1 MARFQIEYYVKDAGT
16 LNVPSGPMGE
26 TAEYEIPF
34 YTGTRGQGPFSLP
47 TFSFGSPSIN
57 TVSQTVEANTQE
69 EAEAKILA
77 RNPNIVVTRLSTALP
92 EEGDPEFIG
101 PSPLEPLEL
110 TGSNIPSGATVDMAG
125 ASSNADMNVSNEN
138 ILPAQVD
145 LSNLTQYLSQLGT
158 TADALYNEVINNRD
172 SFVVKDPTTG
182 LQVFDPIA
190 QLVLERAAISRQQD
204 LELAQQNFQ
213 EEQNRLQRDLELE
226 IVNIQNDTTIDLAT
240 KQNRIDSMQLAME
253 RELGKKEIAA
263 TERIAIAR
271 ADAEK
276 AQADRLYAQNQQQFQ
291 IEQDR
296 INANLGL
303 QLAELEKRRVLDEKL
318 ADVETQRQKDI
329 ANIQAQVGLGANVT
343 QERVAEANR
352 LAAERSA
359 DQARIADI
367 EVGRRQAVAQEQ
379 VAETQADAQIE
390 IANAN
395 RAAQAAIAQAQAD
408 QTTTL
413 ADKEIAIQKIFQTR
427 DEEIAR
433 LNREADKTIA
443 TTQAQTSPFF
453 GLDTPAERA
462 QAQLA
467 GTGGAF
473 GALGTLAA
481 SGTPFTAEDI
491 LQAQRGGL
499 SATEQ
504 LALARAPGNPFALD
518 AQQQIAL
525 QTSLAR
531 GGLTPDE
538 QIALA
543 RATANPFGFTS
554 GEQIGLQESLARG
567 GITADEQLNLV
578 RAQANPFGFS
588 QEQQIALQ
596 TALARG
602 GLTPQEQFDLQTT
615 LARGGLSAENQFTLQ
630 TALARGGLTPEQRLA
645 EQRAAIASDIF
656 RASPQTLGA
665 LSGVLGGNQN
675 LRSALNPFLGTT
687 FTGNGGTTTST
698 ASTAVPTLGQYQS
711 QSPFQQGAT
720 QANFAASGQNLE
732 ESILGATPFGVN
744 IPTGTLSAQN
754 I

>member
-1 MARFQIEYYVKDAGT
+1 MAKFQIEYYVKDAGSV
-16 LNVPSGPMGE
+16 NVPSGPLGGR
-26 TAEYEIPF
+26 ADFEIPF
-34 YTGTRGQGPFSLP
+34 YTGGRQAGPVAFP
-47 TFSFGSPSIN
+47 TFSFGSPQR
-57 TVSQTVEANTQE
+57 TVTQVVEADTQQ
-69 EAEAKILA
+69 EAEAQILA

-92 EEGDPEFIG
+92 EPGDPGFIG
-101 PSPLEPLEL
+101 PEEPPAPPAPRPGEEGFIGPMPADPEDNGDSP
-110 TGSNIPSGATVDMAG
+110 SD
-125 ASSNADMNVSNEN
+125 EN
-138 ILPAQVD
+138 ILPAEVD
-145 LSNLTQYLSQLGT
+145 LTNLTQYLSQLGT
-158 TADALYNEVINNRD
+158 TADTLLNEVINNREN
-172 SFVVKDPTTG
+172 FIQTDPETG
-182 LQVFDPIA
+182 IRVFDPIA
-190 QLVLERAAISRQQD
+190 QLVLDRAAIAKQEE
-204 LELAQQNFQ
+204 LEELQRAFE
-213 EEQNRLQRDLELE
+213 EEQNRLQRDSDNIIASLQTNVGMDANQKQLE
-226 IVNIQNDTTIDLAT
+226 IAKAQNELD
-240 KQNRIDSMQLAME
+240 
-253 RELGKKEIAA
+253 RELSALEIASA
-263 TERIAIAR
+263 EKIAIAR

-276 AQADRLYAQNQQQFQ
+276 AQADRLYAQNQQQFE

-318 ADVETQRQKDI
+318 ANIETQRQIDI

-343 QERVAEANR
+343 QERIAEANR

-413 ADKEIAIQKIFQTR
+413 AEKELAIQEILQSR

-433 LNREADKTIA
+433 LNREADKAIA

-453 GLDTPAERA
+453 GLDTPAQRA

-491 LQAQRGGL
+491 SQAQRGGL
-499 SATEQ
+499 SAAEQ
-504 LALARAPGNPFALD
+504 LALARAPGNPFNL
-518 AQQQIAL
+518 
-525 QTSLAR
+525 S
-531 GGLTPDE
+531 
-538 QIALA
+538 
-543 RATANPFGFTS
+543 AN
-554 GEQIGLQESLARG
+554 
-567 GITADEQLNLV
+567 
-578 RAQANPFGFS
+578 
-588 QEQQIALQ
+588 QQIALQ

-602 GLTPQEQFDLQTT
+602 GLTAEEQFNLQTA
-615 LARGGLSAENQFTLQ
+615 LARGGLSAEDQFALQ

-675 LRSALNPFLGTT
+675 LRTALNPFLGTT
-687 FTGNGGTTTST
+687 FTGNGTTST
-698 ASTAVPTLGQYQS
+698 PTTNMSVPTLRQYQS
-711 QSPFQQGAT
+711 QTPFEQGAT

-732 ESILGATPFGVN
+732 ESILGGTPFGVN

>member
-16 LNVPSGPMGE
+16 VNVPSGPLGGR
-26 TAEYEIPF
+26 ADFEIPF
-34 YTGTRGQGPFSLP
+34 YTGGRQAGPVAFP
-47 TFSFGSPSIN
+47 TFSFGSPQR
-57 TVSQTVEANTQE
+57 TVTQIVEADTQQ
-69 EAEAKILA
+69 EAEAQILA

-92 EEGDPEFIG
+92 EEGDPGFIG
-101 PSPLEPLEL
+101 PEQL
-110 TGSNIPSGATVDMAG
+110 TIEDQLGGGGTIPSGATVDMAG
-125 ASSNADMNVSNEN
+125 ATTNFEAGQSTDTSDEN
-138 ILPAQVD
+138 ITPAEVD
-145 LSNLTQYLSQLGT
+145 LTNLTQYLSQLGT
-158 TADALYNEVINNRD
+158 TADTLLNEVINNRED
-172 SFVVKDPTTG
+172 FIQTDPTTG
-182 LQVFDPIA
+182 IRTFDPIA
-190 QLVLERAAISRQQD
+190 QLVLDRAAIAKQEE
-204 LELAQQNFQ
+204 LEELQRAFE
-213 EEQNRLQRDLELE
+213 EEQNRLQRDSDNIIASLQTNVGMDANQKQLE
-226 IVNIQNDTTIDLAT
+226 IAKAQNELD
-240 KQNRIDSMQLAME
+240 
-253 RELGKKEIAA
+253 RELSALEIASA
-263 TERIAIAR
+263 EKIAIAR

-276 AQADRLYAQNQQQFQ
+276 AQADRLYAQNQQQFE

-318 ADVETQRQKDI
+318 ANIETQRQIDI

-343 QERVAEANR
+343 QERIAEANR

-413 ADKEIAIQKIFQTR
+413 AEKELAIQEILQSR

-433 LNREADKTIA
+433 LNREADKAIA

-453 GLDTPAERA
+453 GLDTPAQRA

-491 LQAQRGGL
+491 SQAQRGGL
-499 SATEQ
+499 SAAEQ
-504 LALARAPGNPFALD
+504 LALARAPGNPFNL
-518 AQQQIAL
+518 
-525 QTSLAR
+525 S
-531 GGLTPDE
+531 
-538 QIALA
+538 
-543 RATANPFGFTS
+543 AN
-554 GEQIGLQESLARG
+554 
-567 GITADEQLNLV
+567 
-578 RAQANPFGFS
+578 
-588 QEQQIALQ
+588 QQIALQ

-602 GLTPQEQFDLQTT
+602 GLTAQEQFDLQTA
-615 LARGGLSAENQFTLQ
+615 LARGGLSAEDQFALQ

-675 LRSALNPFLGTT
+675 LRTALNPFLGTT
-687 FTGNGGTTTST
+687 FTGNGTTST
-698 ASTAVPTLGQYQS
+698 PTTNMSVPTLRQYQS
-711 QSPFQQGAT
+711 QTPFEQGAT

-732 ESILGATPFGVN
+732 ESILGGTPFGVN

>member
-1 MARFQIEYYVKDAGT
+1 MAKFQIEYYAPDRGTIPLMRGGGAIDIPLEIRAGGRG
-16 LNVPSGPMGE
+16 LIPSF
-26 TAEYEIPF
+26 TY
-34 YTGTRGQGPFSLP
+34 
-47 TFSFGSPSIN
+47 GSPERTI
-57 TVSQTVEANTQE
+57 TETVEADTQA
-69 EAEAKILA
+69 EAEAIILA

-92 EEGDPEFIG
+92 EPGDPGFIG
-101 PSPLEPLEL
+101 PEEAPAPPAPQPGEEGFIGPMPADPEDNGDSP
-110 TGSNIPSGATVDMAG
+110 SD
-125 ASSNADMNVSNEN
+125 EN
-138 ILPAQVD
+138 IIPAQVD
-145 LSNLTQYLSQLGT
+145 LTNLTQYLSQLGT
-158 TADALYNEVINNRD
+158 TADTLLNEVINNREA
-172 SFVVKDPTTG
+172 FIQTDPVTG
-182 LQVFDPIA
+182 FRVFDPIA
-190 QLVLERAAISRQQD
+190 QLVLDRAAIAKQEE
-204 LELAQQNFQ
+204 LEELQRAFE
-213 EEQNRLQRDLELE
+213 EEQNKLQRDSDNIIASLQTNVGMDANQKQLE
-226 IVNIQNDTTIDLAT
+226 IANAQNKL
-240 KQNRIDSMQLAME
+240 E
-253 RELGKKEIAA
+253 RELSALEIASA
-263 TERIAIAR
+263 ERIAIAR

-276 AQADRLYAQNQQQFQ
+276 AQADRLYAQNQQQFE

-318 ADVETQRQKDI
+318 ANIETQRQIDI

-367 EVGRRQAVAQEQ
+367 EVGRRQAVAQET

-395 RAAQAAIAQAQAD
+395 RAAQEAIAKAQAD

-413 ADKEIAIQKIFQTR
+413 AEKEIAIQEILQDR

-433 LNREADKTIA
+433 LNREADKAIA

-453 GLDTPAERA
+453 GLQSAAERA

-481 SGTPFTAEDI
+481 SGTPFDVQDI
-491 LQAQRGGL
+491 FEAQRGGL
-499 SATEQ
+499 SEAEQ
-504 LALARAPGNPFALD
+504 LALARAPGNPFNL
-518 AQQQIAL
+518 
-525 QTSLAR
+525 S
-531 GGLTPDE
+531 
-538 QIALA
+538 
-543 RATANPFGFTS
+543 AN
-554 GEQIGLQESLARG
+554 
-567 GITADEQLNLV
+567 
-578 RAQANPFGFS
+578 
-588 QEQQIALQ
+588 QQIALQ

-602 GLTPQEQFDLQTT
+602 GLTAEEQFNLQTA
-615 LARGGLSAENQFTLQ
+615 LARGGLSAEDQFALQ

-645 EQRAAIASDIF
+645 EQRATIASDIF

-675 LRSALNPFLGTT
+675 LRTALNPFLGTT
-687 FTGNGGTTTST
+687 FTGNGTTTTPTTNMS
-698 ASTAVPTLGQYQS
+698 VPTLRQYQA
-711 QSPFQQGAT
+711 QTPFEQGAT

-732 ESILGATPFGVN
+732 ESILGGTPFGVN

>member
-1 MARFQIEYYVKDAGT
+1 MARFEIEYYVQDAGT
-16 LNVPSGPMGE
+16 LNLPGVRGGM
-26 TAEYEIPF
+26 AEVDVPF
-34 YTGTRGQGPFSLP
+34 YAGTTGGGPFGGFP
-47 TFSFGSPSIN
+47 AFSFGSPQRTI
-57 TVSQTVEANTQE
+57 TQIVEADTQE
-69 EAEAKILA
+69 EAEAQILA
-77 RNPNIVVTRLSTALP
+77 RNPNIVVTRLGTALP
-92 EEGDPEFIG
+92 EPGDPGFIG
-101 PSPLEPLEL
+101 PEEPPAPPAPRPGEEGFIGPMPADTEDNGDSP
-110 TGSNIPSGATVDMAG
+110 SD
-125 ASSNADMNVSNEN
+125 EN

-145 LSNLTQYLSQLGT
+145 LTNLTEYLSQLGT
-158 TADALYNEVINNRD
+158 TADDLYTEIINNRD
-172 SFVVKDPTTG
+172 NFTEPLYSNTGEVIGTT
-182 LQVFDPIA
+182 FTPIA
-190 QLVLERAAISRQQD
+190 QLVMDRAAIAKQEELEQAQQD
-204 LELAQQNFQ
+204 FQ

-226 IVNIQNDTTIDLAT
+226 IANIQNDTTIDLAT
-240 KQNRIDSMQLAME
+240 KQNRIDSMRLAME
-253 RELGKKEIAA
+253 RELGKKEIASA
-263 TERIAIAR
+263 EKIAIAR
-271 ADAEK
+271 AEAEK
-276 AQADRLYAQNQQQFQ
+276 AQADRLYAQNQQQFE

-318 ADVETQRQKDI
+318 ANIETQRQIDI

-343 QERVAEANR
+343 QERIAEANR

-379 VAETQADAQIE
+379 VAETQADAQVE

-408 QTTTL
+408 QTSTL
-413 ADKEIAIQKIFQTR
+413 ADKEIAIQEILQER

-443 TTQAQTSPFF
+443 TTQARTSPFF
-453 GLDTPAERA
+453 GLETPAQRA

-481 SGTPFTAEDI
+481 SGTPFTADDI
-491 LQAQRGGL
+491 SQAQRGGL
-499 SATEQ
+499 TAAQQ
-504 LALARAPGNPFALD
+504 LALARAPGNPFNL
-518 AQQQIAL
+518 
-525 QTSLAR
+525 S
-531 GGLTPDE
+531 
-538 QIALA
+538 
-543 RATANPFGFTS
+543 AN
-554 GEQIGLQESLARG
+554 
-567 GITADEQLNLV
+567 
-578 RAQANPFGFS
+578 
-588 QEQQIALQ
+588 QQIALQ

-602 GLTPQEQFDLQTT
+602 GLTAEEQFNLQTA
-615 LARGGLSAENQFTLQ
+615 LARGGLSAEDQFALQ

-675 LRSALNPFLGTT
+675 LRTALNPFLGTT
-687 FTGNGGTTTST
+687 FTGNGTTTTPTTNMS
-698 ASTAVPTLGQYQS
+698 VPTLRQYQS
-711 QSPFQQGAT
+711 QTPFEQGAT

-732 ESILGATPFGVN
+732 ESILGGTPFGVN

>member
-16 LNVPSGPMGE
+16 VNVPSGPLGGR
-26 TAEYEIPF
+26 ADFEIPF
-34 YTGTRGQGPFSLP
+34 YTGGRQAGPVAFP
-47 TFSFGSPSIN
+47 TFSFGSPQR
-57 TVSQTVEANTQE
+57 TVTQIVEADTQQ
-69 EAEAKILA
+69 EAEAQILA

-92 EEGDPEFIG
+92 EEGDPGFIG
-101 PSPLEPLEL
+101 PEQL
-110 TGSNIPSGATVDMAG
+110 TIEDQLGGGGTIPSGATVDMAG
-125 ASSNADMNVSNEN
+125 ATTNFEAGQSTDTSDEN
-138 ILPAQVD
+138 ITPAEVD
-145 LSNLTQYLSQLGT
+145 LTNLTQYLSQLGT
-158 TADALYNEVINNRD
+158 TADTLLNEVINNRED
-172 SFVVKDPTTG
+172 FIQTDPTTG
-182 LQVFDPIA
+182 IRTFDPIA
-190 QLVLERAAISRQQD
+190 QLVLDRAAIAKQEE
-204 LELAQQNFQ
+204 LEELQRAFE
-213 EEQNRLQRDLELE
+213 EEQNRLQRDSDNIIASLQTNVGMDANQKQLE
-226 IVNIQNDTTIDLAT
+226 IAKAQNELD
-240 KQNRIDSMQLAME
+240 
-253 RELGKKEIAA
+253 RELSALEIASA
-263 TERIAIAR
+263 EKIAIAR

-276 AQADRLYAQNQQQFQ
+276 AQADRLYAQNQQQFE

-318 ADVETQRQKDI
+318 ANIETQRQIDI

-343 QERVAEANR
+343 QERIAEANR

-413 ADKEIAIQKIFQTR
+413 AEKELAIQEILQSR

-433 LNREADKTIA
+433 LNREADKAIA

-453 GLDTPAERA
+453 GLDTPAQRA

-491 LQAQRGGL
+491 SQAQRGGL
-499 SATEQ
+499 SAAEQ
-504 LALARAPGNPFALD
+504 LALARAPGNPFNL
-518 AQQQIAL
+518 
-525 QTSLAR
+525 S
-531 GGLTPDE
+531 
-538 QIALA
+538 
-543 RATANPFGFTS
+543 AN
-554 GEQIGLQESLARG
+554 
-567 GITADEQLNLV
+567 
-578 RAQANPFGFS
+578 
-588 QEQQIALQ
+588 QQIALQ

-602 GLTPQEQFDLQTT
+602 GLTAEEQFNLQTA
-615 LARGGLSAENQFTLQ
+615 LARGGLSAEDQFALQ

-675 LRSALNPFLGTT
+675 LRTALNPFLGTT
-687 FTGNGGTTTST
+687 FTGNGTTST
-698 ASTAVPTLGQYQS
+698 PTTNMSVPTLRQYQS
-711 QSPFQQGAT
+711 QTPFEQGAT

-732 ESILGATPFGVN
+732 ESILGGTPFGVN

>member
-1 MARFQIEYYVKDAGT
+1 MAKFQIEYYVQDAGSV
-16 LNVPSGPMGE
+16 NVPSGPLGGR
-26 TAEYEIPF
+26 ADFEIPF
-34 YTGTRGQGPFSLP
+34 YTGGRQAGPVAFP
-47 TFSFGSPSIN
+47 TFSFGSPQR
-57 TVSQTVEANTQE
+57 TVTQVVEADTQQ
-69 EAEAKILA
+69 EAEAQILA

-92 EEGDPEFIG
+92 EPGDPGFIG
-101 PSPLEPLEL
+101 PEEAPAPPAPQPGEEGFIGPMPADPEDNGDSP
-110 TGSNIPSGATVDMAG
+110 SD
-125 ASSNADMNVSNEN
+125 EN
-138 ILPAQVD
+138 ILPAEVD
-145 LSNLTQYLSQLGT
+145 LTNLTQYLSQLGT
-158 TADALYNEVINNRD
+158 TADDLYIEIINNRD
-172 SFVVKDPTTG
+172 AFTEPLYSNTGEVIGTT
-182 LQVFDPIA
+182 FTPIA
-190 QLVLERAAISRQQD
+190 QLVMDRAAISKQEELEQAQQD
-204 LELAQQNFQ
+204 FQ

-226 IVNIQNDTTIDLAT
+226 IANIQNDTTIDLAT
-240 KQNRIDSMQLAME
+240 KQNRIDSMRLAME
-253 RELGKKEIAA
+253 RELGKKEIASA
-263 TERIAIAR
+263 EKIAIAR
-271 ADAEK
+271 AEAEK
-276 AQADRLYAQNQQQFQ
+276 AQADRLYAQNQQQFE

-318 ADVETQRQKDI
+318 ANIETQRQIDI

-395 RAAQAAIAQAQAD
+395 RAAQEAIAKAQTD

-413 ADKEIAIQKIFQTR
+413 ADKEIAIQEILQDR

-433 LNREADKTIA
+433 LNRLAQENIA

-491 LQAQRGGL
+491 SQAQRGGL

-504 LALARAPGNPFALD
+504 LALARAPGNPFNL
-518 AQQQIAL
+518 
-525 QTSLAR
+525 S
-531 GGLTPDE
+531 
-538 QIALA
+538 
-543 RATANPFGFTS
+543 AN
-554 GEQIGLQESLARG
+554 
-567 GITADEQLNLV
+567 
-578 RAQANPFGFS
+578 
-588 QEQQIALQ
+588 QQIALQ

-602 GLTPQEQFDLQTT
+602 GLTAEEQFNLQTA
-615 LARGGLSAENQFTLQ
+615 LARGGLSAEDQFALQ

-645 EQRAAIASDIF
+645 EQRATIASDIF

-675 LRSALNPFLGTT
+675 LRTALNPFLGTT
-687 FTGNGGTTTST
+687 FTGNGTTTTPTTNMS
-698 ASTAVPTLGQYQS
+698 VPTLRQYQS
-711 QSPFQQGAT
+711 QTPFEQGAT

-732 ESILGATPFGVN
+732 ESILGGTPFGVN

>member
-16 LNVPSGPMGE
+16 VNVPSGPLGGR
-26 TAEYEIPF
+26 ADFEIPF
-34 YTGTRGQGPFSLP
+34 YTGGRQAGPVAFP
-47 TFSFGSPSIN
+47 TFSFGSPQR
-57 TVSQTVEANTQE
+57 TVTQIVEADTQQ
-69 EAEAKILA
+69 EAEAQILA

-92 EEGDPEFIG
+92 EEGDPGFIG
-101 PSPLEPLEL
+101 PEQL
-110 TGSNIPSGATVDMAG
+110 TIEDQLGGGGTIPSGATVDMAG
-125 ASSNADMNVSNEN
+125 ATTNFEAGQSTDTSDEN
-138 ILPAQVD
+138 ITPAEVD
-145 LSNLTQYLSQLGT
+145 LTNLTQYLSQLGT
-158 TADALYNEVINNRD
+158 TADTLLNEVINNRED
-172 SFVVKDPTTG
+172 FIQTDPTTG
-182 LQVFDPIA
+182 IRTFDPIA
-190 QLVLERAAISRQQD
+190 QLVLDRAAIAKQEE
-204 LELAQQNFQ
+204 LEELQRAFE
-213 EEQNRLQRDLELE
+213 EEQNRLQRDSDNIIASLQTNVGMDANQKQLE
-226 IVNIQNDTTIDLAT
+226 IAKAQNELD
-240 KQNRIDSMQLAME
+240 
-253 RELGKKEIAA
+253 RELSALEIASA
-263 TERIAIAR
+263 EKIAIAR

-276 AQADRLYAQNQQQFQ
+276 AQADRLYAQNQQQFE

-318 ADVETQRQKDI
+318 ANIETQRQIDI

-343 QERVAEANR
+343 QERIAEANR

-395 RAAQAAIAQAQAD
+395 RAAQEAIAKAQTD

-413 ADKEIAIQKIFQTR
+413 AEKELAIQEILQSR

-433 LNREADKTIA
+433 LNREADKAIA

-453 GLDTPAERA
+453 GLDTPAQRA

-491 LQAQRGGL
+491 SQAQRGGL
-499 SATEQ
+499 SAAEQ
-504 LALARAPGNPFALD
+504 LALARAPGNPFNL
-518 AQQQIAL
+518 
-525 QTSLAR
+525 S
-531 GGLTPDE
+531 
-538 QIALA
+538 
-543 RATANPFGFTS
+543 AN
-554 GEQIGLQESLARG
+554 
-567 GITADEQLNLV
+567 
-578 RAQANPFGFS
+578 
-588 QEQQIALQ
+588 QQIALQ

-602 GLTPQEQFDLQTT
+602 GLTAEEQFNLQTA
-615 LARGGLSAENQFTLQ
+615 LARGGLSAEDQFALQ

-675 LRSALNPFLGTT
+675 LRTALNPFLGTT
-687 FTGNGGTTTST
+687 FTGNGTTST
-698 ASTAVPTLGQYQS
+698 PTTNMSVPTLRQYQS
-711 QSPFQQGAT
+711 QTPFEQGAT

-732 ESILGATPFGVN
+732 ESILGGTPFGVN
-744 IPTGTLSAQN
+744 IPTCTLSAQN

>member
-1 MARFQIEYYVKDAGT
+1 MAKFQIEYYVKDAGSV
-16 LNVPSGPMGE
+16 NVPSGPLGGR
-26 TAEYEIPF
+26 ADFEIPF
-34 YTGTRGQGPFSLP
+34 YTGGRQAGPVAFP
-47 TFSFGSPSIN
+47 TFSFGSPQR
-57 TVSQTVEANTQE
+57 TVTQIVEADTQE
-69 EAEAKILA
+69 EAEAQILA

-92 EEGDPEFIG
+92 EPGDPGFIG
-101 PSPLEPLEL
+101 PEEPPAPPAPRPGEEGFIGPMPADPEDNGDSP
-110 TGSNIPSGATVDMAG
+110 SD
-125 ASSNADMNVSNEN
+125 EN
-138 ILPAQVD
+138 ILPAEVD
-145 LSNLTQYLSQLGT
+145 LTNLTQYLSQLGT
-158 TADALYNEVINNRD
+158 TADTLLNEVINNREN
-172 SFVVKDPTTG
+172 FIQTDPETG
-182 LQVFDPIA
+182 IRVFDPIA
-190 QLVLERAAISRQQD
+190 QLVLDRAAIAKQEE
-204 LELAQQNFQ
+204 LEELQRAFE
-213 EEQNRLQRDLELE
+213 EEQNRLQRDSDNIIASLQTNVGMDANQKQLE
-226 IVNIQNDTTIDLAT
+226 IAKAQNELD
-240 KQNRIDSMQLAME
+240 
-253 RELGKKEIAA
+253 RELSALEIASA
-263 TERIAIAR
+263 EKIAIAR

-276 AQADRLYAQNQQQFQ
+276 AQADRLYAQNQQQFE

-318 ADVETQRQKDI
+318 ANIETQRQIDI

-343 QERVAEANR
+343 QERIAEANR

-413 ADKEIAIQKIFQTR
+413 AEKELAIQEILQSR

-433 LNREADKTIA
+433 LNREADKAIA

-453 GLDTPAERA
+453 GLDTPAQRA

-491 LQAQRGGL
+491 SQAQRGGL
-499 SATEQ
+499 SAAEQ
-504 LALARAPGNPFALD
+504 LALARAPGNPFNL
-518 AQQQIAL
+518 
-525 QTSLAR
+525 S
-531 GGLTPDE
+531 
-538 QIALA
+538 
-543 RATANPFGFTS
+543 AN
-554 GEQIGLQESLARG
+554 
-567 GITADEQLNLV
+567 
-578 RAQANPFGFS
+578 
-588 QEQQIALQ
+588 QQIALQ

-602 GLTPQEQFDLQTT
+602 GLTAEEQFNLQTA
-615 LARGGLSAENQFTLQ
+615 LARGGLSAEDQFALQ

-675 LRSALNPFLGTT
+675 LRTALNPFLGTT
-687 FTGNGGTTTST
+687 FTGNGTTST
-698 ASTAVPTLGQYQS
+698 PTTNMSVPTLRQYQS
-711 QSPFQQGAT
+711 QTPFEQGAT

-732 ESILGATPFGVN
+732 ESILGGTPFGVN

>member
-16 LNVPSGPMGE
+16 VNVPSGPLGGR
-26 TAEYEIPF
+26 ADFEIPF
-34 YTGTRGQGPFSLP
+34 YTGGRQAGPVAFP
-47 TFSFGSPSIN
+47 TFSFGSPQR
-57 TVSQTVEANTQE
+57 TVTQIVEADTQQ
-69 EAEAKILA
+69 EAEAQILA

-92 EEGDPEFIG
+92 EEGDPGFIG
-101 PSPLEPLEL
+101 PEQL
-110 TGSNIPSGATVDMAG
+110 TIEDQLGGGGTIPSGATVDMAG
-125 ASSNADMNVSNEN
+125 ATTNFEAGQSTDTSDEN
-138 ILPAQVD
+138 ITPAEVD
-145 LSNLTQYLSQLGT
+145 LTNLTQYLSQLGT
-158 TADALYNEVINNRD
+158 TADTLLNEVINNRED
-172 SFVVKDPTTG
+172 FIQTDPTTG
-182 LQVFDPIA
+182 IRTFDPIA
-190 QLVLERAAISRQQD
+190 QLVLDRAAIAKQEE
-204 LELAQQNFQ
+204 LEELQRAFE
-213 EEQNRLQRDLELE
+213 EEQNRLQRDSDNIIASLQTNVGMDANQKQLE
-226 IVNIQNDTTIDLAT
+226 IAKAQNELD
-240 KQNRIDSMQLAME
+240 
-253 RELGKKEIAA
+253 RELSALEIASA
-263 TERIAIAR
+263 EKIAIAR

-276 AQADRLYAQNQQQFQ
+276 AQADRLYAQNQQQFE

-318 ADVETQRQKDI
+318 ANIETQRQIDI

-343 QERVAEANR
+343 QERIAEANR

-395 RAAQAAIAQAQAD
+395 RAAQEAIAKAQTD

-413 ADKEIAIQKIFQTR
+413 AEKELAIQEILQER

-433 LNREADKTIA
+433 LNREADKAIA

-453 GLDTPAERA
+453 GLDTPAQRA

-481 SGTPFTAEDI
+481 SGTPFTADDI
-491 LQAQRGGL
+491 SKAQRGGL
-499 SATEQ
+499 TADQQ
-504 LALARAPGNPFALD
+504 LALARAPGNPFNL
-518 AQQQIAL
+518 
-525 QTSLAR
+525 S
-531 GGLTPDE
+531 
-538 QIALA
+538 
-543 RATANPFGFTS
+543 AN
-554 GEQIGLQESLARG
+554 
-567 GITADEQLNLV
+567 
-578 RAQANPFGFS
+578 
-588 QEQQIALQ
+588 QQIALQ

-602 GLTPQEQFDLQTT
+602 GLTAQEQFDLQTA
-615 LARGGLSAENQFTLQ
+615 LARGGLSAEDQFALQ

-675 LRSALNPFLGTT
+675 LRTALNPFLGTT
-687 FTGNGGTTTST
+687 FTGNGTTST
-698 ASTAVPTLGQYQS
+698 PTTNMSVPTLRQYQS
-711 QSPFQQGAT
+711 QTPFEQGAT

-732 ESILGATPFGVN
+732 ESILGGTPFGVN

>member
-1 MARFQIEYYVKDAGT
+1 MAKFQIEYYVKNAGSV
-16 LNVPSGPMGE
+16 NVPSGPLGGR
-26 TAEYEIPF
+26 ADFEIPF
-34 YTGTRGQGPFSLP
+34 YTGGRQAGPVAFP
-47 TFSFGSPSIN
+47 TFSFGSPQR
-57 TVSQTVEANTQE
+57 TVTQIVEADTQE
-69 EAEAKILA
+69 EAEAQILA

-92 EEGDPEFIG
+92 EPGDPGFIG
-101 PSPLEPLEL
+101 PEEPPAPPAPQPGEEGFIGPMPADPEDNGDSP
-110 TGSNIPSGATVDMAG
+110 SD
-125 ASSNADMNVSNEN
+125 EN
-138 ILPAQVD
+138 ITPAEVD
-145 LSNLTQYLSQLGT
+145 LTNLTQYLSQLGT
-158 TADALYNEVINNRD
+158 TADTLLNEVINNRE
-172 SFVVKDPTTG
+172 SFIQTDPETG
-182 LQVFDPIA
+182 IRVFDPIA
-190 QLVLERAAISRQQD
+190 QLVLDRAAIAKQEE
-204 LELAQQNFQ
+204 LEELQRAFE
-213 EEQNRLQRDLELE
+213 EEQNRLQRDSDNIIASLQTNVGMDANQKQLE
-226 IVNIQNDTTIDLAT
+226 IAKAQNELD
-240 KQNRIDSMQLAME
+240 
-253 RELGKKEIAA
+253 RELSALEIASA
-263 TERIAIAR
+263 EKIAIAR

-276 AQADRLYAQNQQQFQ
+276 AQADRLYAQNQQQFE

-318 ADVETQRQKDI
+318 ANIETQRQIDI

-343 QERVAEANR
+343 QERIAEANR

-413 ADKEIAIQKIFQTR
+413 AEKELAIQEILQSR

-433 LNREADKTIA
+433 LNREADKAIA

-453 GLDTPAERA
+453 GLDTPAQRA

-491 LQAQRGGL
+491 SQAQRGGL
-499 SATEQ
+499 SAAEQ
-504 LALARAPGNPFALD
+504 LALARAPGNPFNL
-518 AQQQIAL
+518 
-525 QTSLAR
+525 S
-531 GGLTPDE
+531 
-538 QIALA
+538 
-543 RATANPFGFTS
+543 AN
-554 GEQIGLQESLARG
+554 
-567 GITADEQLNLV
+567 
-578 RAQANPFGFS
+578 
-588 QEQQIALQ
+588 QQIALQ

-602 GLTPQEQFDLQTT
+602 GLTAEEQFNLQTA
-615 LARGGLSAENQFTLQ
+615 LARGGLSAEDQFALQ

-675 LRSALNPFLGTT
+675 LRTALNPFLGTT
-687 FTGNGGTTTST
+687 FTGNGTTST
-698 ASTAVPTLGQYQS
+698 PTTNMSVPTLRQYQS
-711 QSPFQQGAT
+711 QTPFEQGAT

-732 ESILGATPFGVN
+732 ESILGGTPFGVN

-754 I
+754 IQEAK

>member
-1 MARFQIEYYVKDAGT
+1 MAKFQIEYYAPDRGTIPLMRGGGAIDIPLEIRAGGRG
-16 LNVPSGPMGE
+16 LIPSF
-26 TAEYEIPF
+26 TY
-34 YTGTRGQGPFSLP
+34 
-47 TFSFGSPSIN
+47 GSPERTI
-57 TVSQTVEANTQE
+57 TETVEADTQA
-69 EAEAKILA
+69 EAEAIILA

-92 EEGDPEFIG
+92 EPGDPGFIG
-101 PSPLEPLEL
+101 PEEAPAPPAPQPGEEGFIGPMPADPEDNGDSP
-110 TGSNIPSGATVDMAG
+110 SD
-125 ASSNADMNVSNEN
+125 EN
-138 ILPAQVD
+138 IIPAQVD
-145 LSNLTQYLSQLGT
+145 LTNLTQYLSQLGT
-158 TADALYNEVINNRD
+158 TADTLLNEVINNREA
-172 SFVVKDPTTG
+172 FIQTDPVTG
-182 LQVFDPIA
+182 FRVFDPIA
-190 QLVLERAAISRQQD
+190 QLVLDRAAIAKQEE
-204 LELAQQNFQ
+204 LEELQRAFE
-213 EEQNRLQRDLELE
+213 EEQNKLQRDSDNIIASLQTNVGMDANQKQLE
-226 IVNIQNDTTIDLAT
+226 IANAQNKL
-240 KQNRIDSMQLAME
+240 E
-253 RELGKKEIAA
+253 RELSALEIASA
-263 TERIAIAR
+263 ERIAIAR

-276 AQADRLYAQNQQQFQ
+276 AQADRLYAQNQQQFE

-318 ADVETQRQKDI
+318 ANIETQRQIDI

-367 EVGRRQAVAQEQ
+367 EVGRRQAVAQET

-395 RAAQAAIAQAQAD
+395 RAAQEAIAKAQAD

-413 ADKEIAIQKIFQTR
+413 AEKEIAIQEILQDR

-433 LNREADKTIA
+433 LNREADKAIA

-453 GLDTPAERA
+453 GLQSAAERA

-481 SGTPFTAEDI
+481 SGTPFTADDI
-491 LQAQRGGL
+491 SQAQRGGL
-499 SATEQ
+499 TADQQ
-504 LALARAPGNPFALD
+504 LALARAPGNPFNL
-518 AQQQIAL
+518 
-525 QTSLAR
+525 S
-531 GGLTPDE
+531 
-538 QIALA
+538 
-543 RATANPFGFTS
+543 AN
-554 GEQIGLQESLARG
+554 
-567 GITADEQLNLV
+567 
-578 RAQANPFGFS
+578 
-588 QEQQIALQ
+588 QQIALQ

-602 GLTPQEQFDLQTT
+602 GLTAEEQFNLQTA
-615 LARGGLSAENQFTLQ
+615 LARGGLSAEDQFALQ

-645 EQRAAIASDIF
+645 EQRATIASDIF

-675 LRSALNPFLGTT
+675 LRTALNPFLGTT
-687 FTGNGGTTTST
+687 FTGNGTTTTPTTNMS
-698 ASTAVPTLGQYQS
+698 VPTLRQYQS
-711 QSPFQQGAT
+711 QTPFEQGAT

-732 ESILGATPFGVN
+732 ESILAGTPFGVN